1 MDPDTLDVGLVR
13 ELEHDGRVSL
23 EQLAGRIGLSRVA
36 ARARLQRL
44 LDAGAVR
51 VVGVVHPAARGLA
64 TLGHVSVDVAGDAT
78 GVAAALAKHP
88 EMPLVSVVAGRH
100 GVIAEVRTGDMASLR
115 RAVSEVRA
123 LPGVRG
129 VSTVVYTRGVK
140 DLYAPGELVAPRGPV
155 ALDPIDRRLV
165 DLLEHDGRASY
176 ADLGRA
182 CALSPSAARA
192 RVRSLLDRGV
202 VHVAT
207 IVRPGLFGL
216 SSMCGFGLTLDA
228 VPGVTDRIA
237 ELPEVHYLSETI
249 GGWDAIG
256 TLLCP
261 STEKVSASLD
271 RIRALPG
278 VTHVEAW
285 MHLHVVKEDYSVP
298 DGGPG

>member
-1 MDPDTLDVGLVR
+1 MDPDTVDAGLVR
-13 ELEHDGRVSL
+13 ELERDGRASL
-23 EQLAGRIGLSRVA
+23 EQLASRIGLSRVA

-64 TLGHVSVDVAGDAT
+64 TLAHISVDVARDAA
-78 GVAAALAKHP
+78 GLAATLAGRP
-88 EMPLVSVVAGRH
+88 ETSLVSVVAGRY
-100 GVIAEVRTGDMASLR
+100 GVIAEVRTGDMAGLR
-115 RAVSEVRA
+115 RTVAEVRA
-123 LPGVRG
+123 LPGVRS
-129 VSTVVYTRGVK
+129 VNTVVYTRGVK

-155 ALDPIDRRLV
+155 ALDRTDRRLV
-165 DLLEHDGRASY
+165 DLLERDGRASY

-207 IVRPGLFGL
+207 IIRPGLFGL

-228 VPGVTDRIA
+228 APGVSEHVA

-261 STEKVSASLD
+261 STDEVSATLD

-285 MHLHVVKEDYSVP
+285 MHLRVVKEDYSMP
-298 DGGPG
+298 QGEPG